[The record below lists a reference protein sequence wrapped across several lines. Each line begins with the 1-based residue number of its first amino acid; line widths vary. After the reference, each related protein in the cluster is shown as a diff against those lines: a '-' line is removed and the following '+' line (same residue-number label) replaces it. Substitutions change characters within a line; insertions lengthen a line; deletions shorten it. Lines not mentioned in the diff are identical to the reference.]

1 MLENEFF
8 MQRCFDLAKLG
19 LGAAS
24 PNPCVGAVLV
34 YNDQIIGEGYHKK
47 HGQAHAEVNAL
58 ASVKAA
64 DRHLIPGSTLFVS
77 LEPCCIYGHTPPCT
91 SLIIENRIPKVV
103 IASTDHTPGVNGRG
117 VELLREAGIEV
128 VTGVLQQEGD
138 RLSAPRNVF
147 AAQQRPYIILKY
159 AKTLDGYIAR
169 IDNQQGWIT
178 SDYTK
183 RLVHKWRSE
192 TDAILVGTRTAQI
205 DNPALTTR
213 HYFGKSPLRIVL
225 DRFHVLSS
233 GLALFDGKAP
243 TLVVTAS
250 EPLQPIGGVDYFVIE
265 DWDSLLP
272 RLLHYLYH
280 RKIGMLLVEGG
291 PALLSSFISAN
302 LWDEARVLTG
312 AVSWPKG
319 LQAPTLPSNP
329 VFDFKLGLDNV
340 NIYFN
345 S

>member
-34 YNDQIIGEGYHKK
+34 YNDRIIGEGYHKK
-47 HGQAHAEVNAL
+47 HGQAHAEVHAL

-117 VELLREAGIEV
+117 IELLRQAGIEV
-128 VTGVLQQEGD
+128 VTGVLQQAGD
-138 RLSAPRNVF
+138 RLSAPRNMFVS
-147 AAQQRPYIILKY
+147 QQRPYIILKY
-159 AKTLDGYIAR
+159 AKTLDGFIAR
-169 IDNQQGWIT
+169 TDNQQEWIT

-192 TDAILVGTRTAQI
+192 TDAILVGTRTAEV

-225 DRFHVLSS
+225 DRFQTLTPN
-233 GLALFDGKAP
+233 LALFDGKAH

-250 EPLQPIGGVDYFVIE
+250 EPPQPIDGVDYFVIE
-265 DWDSLLP
+265 DWDALLP
-272 RLLHYLYH
+272 RLLHHLYL
-280 RKIGMLLVEGG
+280 RKIGILLVEGG
-291 PALLSSFISAN
+291 PTLLSSFISAN

-319 LQAPTLPSNP
+319 LHAPTLPCDPKNEY
-329 VFDFKLGLDNV
+329 KLESDNI
-340 NIYFN
+340 NIYLN
-345 S
+345 T

>member
-8 MQRCFDLAKLG
+8 MRRCFDLAKFG
-19 LGAAS
+19 IGATS

-34 YNDQIIGEGYHKK
+34 YNDRIIGEGYHKK

-58 ASVKAA
+58 ASVNAA
-64 DRHLIPGSTLFVS
+64 DRHLIRSSTLYVS

-103 IASTDHTPGVNGRG
+103 IASTDRTPGVDGRG
-117 VELLREAGIEV
+117 VELLRKAGIEV
-128 VTGVLQQEGD
+128 VTGILRQEGD

-147 AAQQRPYIILKY
+147 VSQQRPYIILKY
-159 AKTLDGYIAR
+159 AKTLNGFIAR
-169 IDNQQGWIT
+169 IDNRQGWIT

-192 TDAILVGTRTAQI
+192 TDAILVGTRTAEV

-213 HYFGKSPLRIVL
+213 YYFGKSPLRIVL
-225 DRFHVLSS
+225 DRFHALPSS
-233 GLALFDGKAP
+233 LALFDGKAP

-250 EPLQPIGGVDYFVIE
+250 EPLQPIHGADYFVIE
-265 DWDSLLP
+265 DWDDLLP
-272 RLLHYLYH
+272 QLLHHLYE

-312 AVSWPKG
+312 AVSWPEG
-319 LQAPTLPSNP
+319 LPAPTLPFGP
-329 VFDFKLGLDNV
+329 VNESKLGSDSI